1 MLCGCRFWLAEHLH
15 LLRDGL
21 LAADHADGHVKS
33 SGRWLPS
40 FFSFDTIYLS
50 TTEREGTDMKINL
63 FYIIG
68 VVIIILSFYGFMQYA
83 DARELASKSN
93 VPLEHAALIAKAN
106 MHMMIALIEI
116 ACGGLI
122 CAFGAM
128 LESILKI
135 ENYLY
140 SYASA
145 ANELNNSTLFA
156 LKQQNKLAAETLDV
170 LKSLDRNQSV
180 VGNYANEQLYAINSK
195 LRAA

>member
-1 MLCGCRFWLAEHLH
+1 
-15 LLRDGL
+15 
-21 LAADHADGHVKS
+21 
-33 SGRWLPS
+33 
-40 FFSFDTIYLS
+40 
-50 TTEREGTDMKINL
+50 MKINL